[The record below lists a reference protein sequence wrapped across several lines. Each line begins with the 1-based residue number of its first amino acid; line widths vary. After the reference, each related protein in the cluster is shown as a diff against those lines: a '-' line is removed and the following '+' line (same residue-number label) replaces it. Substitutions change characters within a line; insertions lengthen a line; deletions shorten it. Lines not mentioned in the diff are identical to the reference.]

1 MGKKSPEPEKPNVGQ
16 QAQDITA
23 ARLAT
28 DPQLAQSAFNILANP
43 QYGAGPTTQLLEN
56 IRQQV
61 FPNQSQVSTQMSQN
75 VLGQLQS
82 PTGIT
87 PEQQQAINARR
98 EMAQGE
104 LVRALR
110 NRSNLGGGL
119 YGGISMDEEGR
130 QVGNLQNQFAEE
142 DINREMMARQQAIQN
157 SIPIMQMLYGQQIQ
171 SPQFQSAT
179 MSPDSY
185 ASSMNQYQNQLA
197 QQQGNNSQ
205 LYSALLGGLGTAA
218 GGFFGGPAGAMAGS
232 KLSYLAPGGYTPN
245 TPTGV
250 QNMGSWSKF

>member
-1 MGKKSPEPEKPNVGQ
+1 MGKKAPEPQAPNAGQ
-16 QAQDITA
+16 QAQDITQ
-23 ARLAT
+23 ARIAT
-28 DPQLAQSAFNILANP
+28 DPQLAQNAFNILSNP

-61 FPNQSQVSTQMSQN
+61 FPQQSQVSGQMAGN

-87 PEQQQAINARR
+87 PEQQQAITARR
-98 EMAQGE
+98 DMAQGE

-130 QVGNLQNQFAEE
+130 QVGNLQNQFAEQ

-157 SIPIMQMLYGQQIQ
+157 AIPIMQMLYGQQIQ

-179 MSPDSY
+179 QSPDQY
-185 ASSMNQYQNQLA
+185 ASGMSQYQNQLA
-197 QQQGNNSQ
+197 QQGANQSQ

-218 GGFFGGPAGAMAGS
+218 GGYFGGPMGAAAGGKAGS
-232 KLSYLAPGGYTPN
+232 SL
-245 TPTGV
+245 
-250 QNMGSWSKF
+250 GSSF